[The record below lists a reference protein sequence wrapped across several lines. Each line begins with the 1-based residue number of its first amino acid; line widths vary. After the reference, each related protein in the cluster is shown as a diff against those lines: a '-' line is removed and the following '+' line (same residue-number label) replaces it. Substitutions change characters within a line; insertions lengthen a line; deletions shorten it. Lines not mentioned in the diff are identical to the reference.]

1 MPNFETMD
9 GDLCLADSAST
20 HTIIKDKKYFSS
32 LKIKDYAGSVST
44 ISGNAKIIMGSGRA
58 KFSMP
63 GGTIFEINDALYS
76 PESHRN
82 LLSFKDIR
90 RNGYH
95 IETMSKDGIEFLCIK
110 SERKHILEELRMLS
124 SGLYCTKITMT
135 ESYAVVNMKF
145 TDTFKIWHERL
156 GHPGSVMMRKIVQNS
171 NGHPLKNGK
180 ILQTGEFTCN
190 ACSQGKLITRPSP
203 AKVGNE
209 SPMFLERI
217 HGDICGP
224 IHPPCG
230 PFKYFMVLIDASS
243 RWSSVSL
250 LTKRNTAFAKFIA
263 QIIKLRTQFS
273 EYAIKKVRLDNAG
286 EFTSQAFDDY
296 CMSMGIDVEHPVPH
310 VHTQNGMAES
320 LIKRLQLIARPLVLR
335 TKLPISV
342 WGHAILHAA
351 ALVRLR
357 PSAYHKYSPLQ
368 LASGQEPDV
377 SHLRV
382 FGCAVYVPIAPP
394 QRTKMGPQR
403 RLGIYV
409 GYTSPSIIRYLE
421 PVTGDI
427 FTA

>member
-1 MPNFETMD
+1 MLCLLCLMFNNICFMNILNSERMPNFETMD

-32 LKIKDYAGSVST
+32 LKIRNYAGSVST

-63 GGTIFEINDALYS
+63 GGTIFEISYALYS
-76 PESHRN
+76 PKSHRN

-95 IETMSKDGIEFLCIK
+95 IETMNKDGIEFLCIK

-243 RWSSVSL
+243 RCQVCL
-250 LTKRNTAFAKFIA
+250 F
-263 QIIKLRTQFS
+263 
-273 EYAIKKVRLDNAG
+273 
-286 EFTSQAFDDY
+286 
-296 CMSMGIDVEHPVPH
+296 
-310 VHTQNGMAES
+310 
-320 LIKRLQLIARPLVLR
+320 
-335 TKLPISV
+335 
-342 WGHAILHAA
+342 
-351 ALVRLR
+351 
-357 PSAYHKYSPLQ
+357 
-368 LASGQEPDV
+368 
-377 SHLRV
+377 
-382 FGCAVYVPIAPP
+382 
-394 QRTKMGPQR
+394 
-403 RLGIYV
+403 
-409 GYTSPSIIRYLE
+409 
-421 PVTGDI
+421 
-427 FTA
+427 